1 MQLKSLITCPNGV
14 VVDLCLC
21 GHNCVLFSEGSSDKT
36 FKKKKKPTT
45 DKSTSS
51 KEKVKADSSVIKPK
65 VKPTFQAPK
74 QEKTLKPKVATNV
87 APELELDSQV
97 FTMELSCK
105 DVESVPKK
113 KAVKKIVP
121 KTDVANNDKENVD
134 PKSKTTSVDKTGNKS
149 KFVVKPKF
157 SLSNTF
163 KAMKTKSK
171 DDSTDVPSSQDNERK
186 TVATT
191 KKKQFSIKKTSANDK
206 TDGQRTSDGNPAA
219 EKTKEDIDKE
229 TTPTPSASPSVD
241 NVHLN
246 IEDGEETAPTP
257 STSPSVD
264 NVHLNIEDNL
274 FPDLDLTSADTDAR
288 RELDEDNDSEPF
300 DMDGGDGVITEMITD
315 VMSGDK
321 LISLNDGF
329 DSQPMEFEE

>member
-21 GHNCVLFSEGSSDKT
+21 GHNCVWFSEGSSDKT

-51 KEKVKADSSVIKPK
+51 KEKVKVKADSSIIKLK

-229 TTPTPSASPSVD
+229 TTPT
-241 NVHLN
+241 L
-246 IEDGEETAPTP
+246 

-288 RELDEDNDSEPF
+288 QELDEDNDSEPF